1 MGFIGNN
8 LGNVLTEAKTIDTIV
23 GDGVNT
29 TLTIST
35 TPGSVNNVEVYYDGI
50 FQSPSEDFTLLGNIL
65 TFTSAPP
72 LGVAVVVLS
81 GNDSQVV
88 YPESNTISSAKILDN
103 VIESSKINDIAVEK
117 VSGILPA
124 LNGEAITGL
133 NIPAAVDVTTS
144 SANPTVTENKPLG
157 SLWVNSTTG
166 DMFIET
172 DATVDQ
178 NTWTNIGVGEDNIQP
193 LPFGGLGGGTVSG
206 YTVGG
211 NAGAADI
218 EVFSIPS
225 DTGSTYV
232 GSLTIG
238 RNSHAGHSSTTHG
251 YISGG
256 AVPPF
261 QTNIERFA
269 FASPS
274 TSADWS
280 DLQVAVNA
288 PIGSMNQT
296 HGYTCGGTPN
306 YPTPSNYIDK
316 FSFSSQ
322 ATASSHGVLAR
333 SVFWCGSMASYTDIY
348 VAGSWTNLSG
358 SNGVDKFAFASNTTA
373 TTVFSLASNKSHPA
387 GYSNIT
393 DGYIAGGHNG
403 SASTGTIDKI
413 SFASDTITNGHG
425 NLNTA
430 RQSAGSVSS
439 TTAGYVAAGSGLNGV
454 MNNREKY
461 TFSNE
466 STTSGLGGLTQAKH
480 SPTGNQY

>member
-1 MGFIGNN
+1 MS
-8 LGNVLTEAKTIDTIV
+8 VTK
-23 GDGVNT
+23 
-29 TLTIST
+29 IS
-35 TPGSVNNVEVYYDGI
+35 SD
-50 FQSPSEDFTLLGNIL
+50 NIL
-65 TFTSAPP
+65 SM
-72 LGVAVVVLS
+72 
-81 GNDSQVV
+81 
-88 YPESNTISSAKILDN
+88 SSAKLTGAMPAMDGSALTGI
-103 VIESSKINDIAVEK
+103 VAGSEAMTGSSDPVNETNPADGVGALWINTT
-117 VSGILPA
+117 
-124 LNGEAITGL
+124 NGE
-133 NIPAAVDVTTS
+133 
-144 SANPTVTENKPLG
+144 
-157 SLWVNSTTG
+157 
-166 DMFIET
+166 MFICV
-172 DATVDQ
+172 DAT
-178 NTWTNIGVGEDNIQP
+178 TNGNVWNNVGEGTGHITYTPP

-211 NAGAADI
+211 NVGAADI

-232 GSLTIG
+232 GNLTIG

-274 TSADWS
+274 SSADWS

-373 TTVFSLASNKSHPA
+373 TTVYSLASNKSHPA
-387 GYSNIT
+387 GYSNST

-466 STTSGLGGLTQAKH
+466 SISSGLGGITQAKH